1 VTEKTE
7 AQNSRAISGIEF
19 ADADVVRSYVHR
31 TNYPDGLY
39 KRLLDVCKGRSRAL
53 DLGCGPGQFA
63 RWLAPHFS
71 TVLAVDPSLAMLT
84 LAKETDAGSNQNIE
98 WINTRAEDAQLGDS
112 LDLVV
117 AGASIHWMDPAQIF
131 PKLAVAMTDCGV
143 MAIVSGDG
151 PAQSPWIESW
161 HGTIV
166 EWVGHMGGTWNDA
179 AHQSRTTAHEPWFET
194 IGTATFTASVVQP
207 VEDLIDAEHS
217 RATWARSK
225 MGARADEFDAD
236 LRAVPSP
243 FANDGKVEFDVRS
256 SLKWGRPKSQRR

>member
-1 VTEKTE
+1 VAENPE
-7 AQNSRAISGIEF
+7 AQNSTVMSGIEF

-31 TNYPDGLY
+31 TNYPGGLY
-39 KRLLDVCKGRSRAL
+39 KRLLDLTKGRHRAL

-71 TVLAVDPSLAMLT
+71 TILAVDPSLAMLK
-84 LAKETDAGSNQNIE
+84 LAKTIDAGSHPNIE
-98 WINTRAEDAQLGDS
+98 WINTRAEDVLLGDS
-112 LDLVV
+112 IDLVV

-131 PKLAVAMTDCGV
+131 PKLAEALTDWGI

-151 PAQSPWIESW
+151 PAQSPWIDSW
-161 HGTIV
+161 QATIV

-179 AHQSRTTAHEPWFET
+179 AHRSRSTAHEPWFET
-194 IGTATFTASVVQP
+194 MGTETFTASVVQS

-236 LRAVPSP
+236 LRAVLAPY
-243 FANDGKVEFDVRS
+243 AHDGKVEFGVQS
-256 SLKWGRPKSQRR
+256 SLKWGRPNSQSR